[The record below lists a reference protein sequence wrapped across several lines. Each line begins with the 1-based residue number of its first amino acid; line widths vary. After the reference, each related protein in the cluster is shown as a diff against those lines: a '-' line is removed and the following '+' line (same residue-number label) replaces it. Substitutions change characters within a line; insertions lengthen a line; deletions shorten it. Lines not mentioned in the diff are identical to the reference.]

1 MFQIYNKNFMIN
13 CLPTYIY
20 SRLYKNIKKYI
31 FNFNMKID

>member
-1 MFQIYNKNFMIN
+1 MIN

-20 SRLYKNIKKYI
+20 SRLYKNNRIKKYII